1 MLLDFIRGMKILCF
15 GNEFVEQDSL
25 AKKLADELK
34 VDGVEFIK
42 CDALEGIKGDIIIL
56 DVVKG
61 LNDVRL
67 IPLEK
72 IKDFH
77 PVSLH
82 DFDLGTELK
91 LRKSIGEINKVTIFG
106 IPMKGDKENI
116 KQGIIKLINDIRKE

>member
-1 MLLDFIRGMKILCF
+1 MKILCF

-25 AKKLADELK
+25 AKKLADEIS

-42 CDALEGIKGDIIIL
+42 CDSLEGIKGDITIL
-56 DVVKG
+56 DVVKN
-61 LNDVRL
+61 LDDVRL

-77 PVSLH
+77 PVSMH

-91 LRKSIGEINKVTIFG
+91 LRKSIGEINNVTIIG
-106 IPMKGDKENI
+106 IPMQGNIESI
-116 KQGIIKLINDIRKE
+116 KQGIIKLINEIRKD

>member
-1 MLLDFIRGMKILCF
+1 MKVLCF

-25 AKKLADELK
+25 AKKLAGELK
-34 VDGVEFIK
+34 IDGVEFIK
-42 CDALEGIKGDIIIL
+42 CDSLEGIKGDITIL

-61 LNDVRL
+61 LNEVKL

-77 PVSLH
+77 PVSMH

-91 LRKSIGEINKVTIFG
+91 LRKAVNEINKVTIIG
-106 IPMKGDKENI
+106 IPMQGNTESI
-116 KQGIIKLINDIRKE
+116 KQGIIKLINDIRKD

>member
-1 MLLDFIRGMKILCF
+1 MKVLCF

-42 CDALEGIKGDIIIL
+42 CDSLEGIKGDVMIL

-72 IKDFH
+72 IKNFH

-91 LRKSIGEINKVTIFG
+91 LRQTIGEINKVTIFG

>member
-1 MLLDFIRGMKILCF
+1 MKVLCF
-15 GNEFVEQDSL
+15 GNEFVEEDSL

-34 VDGVEFIK
+34 IDGVEFIK
-42 CDALEGIKGDIIIL
+42 CDSLEGIKGDIVIL

-61 LNDVRL
+61 LNEVRM

-77 PVSLH
+77 PVSMH

-91 LRKSIGEINKVTIFG
+91 LRKAVKEIGNVKIIG
-106 IPMKGDKENI
+106 IPMQGDLENI
-116 KQGIIKLINDIRKE
+116 KQGIIKLINELRKE

>member
-1 MLLDFIRGMKILCF
+1 MKILCF

-34 VDGVEFIK
+34 IDGVEFIK
-42 CDALEGIKGDIIIL
+42 CDSLDRIKGDIIIL

-72 IKDFH
+72 VKDFH

-91 LRKSIGEINKVTIFG
+91 LRQSIGEINQVTIIG
-106 IPMKGDKENI
+106 IPMSGDTDSI
-116 KQGIIKLINDIRKE
+116 KQGIIKLINDIRKD

>member
-1 MLLDFIRGMKILCF
+1 MLCF
-15 GNEFVEQDSL
+15 GNEFVEEDSL

-34 VDGVEFIK
+34 LDGVEFIK
-42 CDALEGIKGDIIIL
+42 CDSLNGINGDVVVL

-61 LNDVRL
+61 IDDVRL

-77 PVSLH
+77 PVSMH

-91 LRKSIGEINKVTIFG
+91 LRKSVGEINNVTIIG
-106 IPMKGDKENI
+106 IPMQGNKEDI
-116 KQGIIKLINDIRKE
+116 KQGITKLINQLRKQESR